1 MKKTLSKWIIDTVA
15 ADMRSSYRRAQ
26 ALPFGYE
33 FMDRYADF
41 YVNMLT
47 RMFNILNG
55 EYSDK
60 YDENEQKQEL
70 LNLVHGMEIFNERWT
85 KSEFAGVDRNDNA
98 LYVAAIYYLCDY
110 EAVAAM
116 YINDCRVVD
125 LRTNAARTI
134 FISYRVAE

>member
-1 MKKTLSKWIIDTVA
+1 MNKTLSKWIIDTVA

-33 FMDRYADF
+33 FMDCYADF

-60 YDENEQKQEL
+60 YDENGKKQEL
-70 LNLVHGMEIFNERWT
+70 LNLVHGMEIFNERW
-85 KSEFAGVDRNDNA
+85 KRSEFAGVDRNDNA
-98 LYVAAIYYLCDY
+98 LYVALI
-110 EAVAAM
+110 
-116 YINDCRVVD
+116 
-125 LRTNAARTI
+125 
-134 FISYRVAE
+134 YRVSSSMFLKTSWKHPC